1 MGLRDIFNSSAR
13 DGHDQPG
20 PAADSLRDK
29 LKGVDLSHVPSFGN
43 ADLSGANLRGADLRP
58 LSRRQEERTRARR
71 LWALKKHRQR
81 KS

>member
-13 DGHDQPG
+13 DGHDQLG

-29 LKGVDLSHVPSFGN
+29 LKGVDLSHVPSFEN
-43 ADLSGANLRGADLRP
+43 ADLSGADLRGADLRP
-58 LSRRQEERTRARR
+58 LSQCQEECTRAKR
-71 LWALKKHRQR
+71 LWALKKHGRH